1 MRRRIPMIICFVSG
15 LFMSL
20 RFFIPH
26 RYSQIAYR
34 NALDWMQIVFVFTLV
49 VGIGSVIRHH
59 GRKLMKLKPGWF
71 YSIFTLAGLGLM
83 AILGLFGGIE
93 EGTPYMWIFKHVQA
107 PMQATM
113 MSLLAFFIASAAY
126 RGFRARSKE
135 AAILLAAGFIVMLG
149 RVPVGHSISPL
160 IPTIANWILDV
171 PNTAAMRG
179 ITIGIG
185 LGIIATSLRIILGIE
200 RTYLGKE

>member
-1 MRRRIPMIICFVSG
+1 
-15 LFMSL
+15 MSL
-20 RFFIPH
+20 QFFIPH
-26 RYSQIAYR
+26 RYSTNAYE
-34 NALDWMQIVFVFTLV
+34 NVLDWIQIVYVFTLI

-59 GRKLMKLKPGWF
+59 SRKLMKLKPGWF
-71 YSIFTLAGLGLM
+71 YSIFTLVGLGLM

-135 AAILLAAGFIVMLG
+135 AVILLAAGFIVMLG

-171 PNTAAMRG
+171 PTTAAMRG